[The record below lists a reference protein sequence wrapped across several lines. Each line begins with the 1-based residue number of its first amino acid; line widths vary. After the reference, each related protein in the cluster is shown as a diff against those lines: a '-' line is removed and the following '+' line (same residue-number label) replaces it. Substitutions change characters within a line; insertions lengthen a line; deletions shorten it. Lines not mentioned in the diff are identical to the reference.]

1 MKKVVMEMEEETN
14 KSTAFGYELLRKNVL
29 PDILGSD
36 EHAILYWAGKQLARR
51 YPCSSPAEVADFFRD
66 AGWGEIEWKKERKKD
81 AIAELS
87 YYAKEAPYTKA
98 LEGGFLA
105 EQWSQMKNTY
115 AETYI
120 EEKQKSITMHIKW
133 E

>member
-1 MKKVVMEMEEETN
+1 MEMEEETN
-14 KSTAFGYELLRKNVL
+14 KPAAFGYELLRKNVL

-36 EHAILYWAGKQLARR
+36 EHAILYWVGKQLARR
-51 YPCSSPAEVADFFRD
+51 YPCSSPGEVADFFHD
-66 AGWGEIEWKKERKKD
+66 AGWGELLWKKERKKD
-81 AIAELS
+81 VIAELS
-87 YYAKEAPYTKA
+87 VYERENSFTKA

-105 EQWSQMKNTY
+105 EQWSQMKDTY

-120 EEKQKSITMHIKW
+120 EEKKKSTTMHIKW

>member
-1 MKKVVMEMEEETN
+1 MEMEEETS
-14 KSTAFGYELLRKNVL
+14 KPASFGYELLRKNVL

-51 YPCSSPAEVADFFRD
+51 YPCSSSGEVADFFRD
-66 AGWGEIEWKKERKKD
+66 AGWGEIVWKKERKKD
-81 AIAELS
+81 VVAELS
-87 YYAKEAPYTKA
+87 VDEKGNSFTKA

-105 EQWSQMKNTY
+105 EQWSRMKSTY

-120 EEKQKSITMHIKW
+120 EEKKKTTTMHIKW